1 MACNMLPFT
10 CKSYIAGVNVLPLVQ
25 IPVVKLEKKV
35 FKARPVADEEEAKSE
50 KLKDKIFRGLI

>member
-1 MACNMLPFT
+1 MVTLYPSNN
-10 CKSYIAGVNVLPLVQ
+10 KSYIAGVNVLPLVQ

-50 KLKDKIFRGLI
+50 KLKDKSYRKPW